1 MPPGGRMKGI
11 PLLEGGDK
19 SPSQKTG
26 QILRIWDKIVEITLQ
41 GKKPASKSIN
51 VTEQP
56 INYNGVLQ
64 LATHIEI

>member
-26 QILRIWDKIVEITLQ
+26 QRLRIWDKIVQIILQ
-41 GKKPASKSIN
+41 GKKPASKSIS

-56 INYNGVLQ
+56 INYRGFMQ
-64 LATHIEI
+64 QGTHIEI